1 MFAGGGTAIPRTPAT
16 APYPVPV
23 PDTQADAIAGSNS
36 ITTQP
41 AKAHH
46 HSHPSYTPLSDISTA
61 SEIIVVNHGTS
72 NVPRTV

>member
-1 MFAGGGTAIPRTPAT
+1 MFAGGDAAITANASDRPIS
-16 APYPVPV
+16 
-23 PDTQADAIAGSNS
+23 GSS
-36 ITTQP
+36 P

-46 HSHPSYTPLSDISTA
+46 HSHPSYAPLSDISTA